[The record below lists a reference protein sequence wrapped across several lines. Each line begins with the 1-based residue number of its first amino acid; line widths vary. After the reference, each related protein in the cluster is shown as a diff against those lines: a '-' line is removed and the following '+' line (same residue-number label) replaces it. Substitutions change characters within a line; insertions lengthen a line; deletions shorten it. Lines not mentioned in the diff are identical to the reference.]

1 MKYLYTTIN
10 TYDAE
15 RSIFFCN
22 DLNFKKTLRVINEK

>member
-15 RSIFFCN
+15 RSILFFN
-22 DLNFKKTLRVINEK
+22 DLNSKKTLRVTNEK